1 MTKHILQIE
10 ELAEGGENP
19 KTKVQEKPAW
29 GIKFFDGEEKM
40 MFKYKMIE
48 YLSMAYRKSVGHFE
62 KRTVVTTSGNSVVV
76 WLIVFQ
82 DGRSGD
88 LLPSKDF
95 CTKLSDGHMQRNQE
109 DVKQFQAPESPI
121 FTEPI
126 TSPED
131 RIKVDKFRD
140 QVKEEEYKE
149 LRRKDAEPHPEATGY
164 ADTK

>member
-1 MTKHILQIE
+1 MTKPILQIE

-29 GIKFFDGEEKM
+29 GIKFFDGEERM

-62 KRTVVTTSGNSVVV
+62 KRTVVTASGNTVV
-76 WLIVFQ
+76 WFIIFQ
-82 DGRSGD
+82 DGESGD
-88 LLPSKDF
+88 LLGKNEF

-121 FTEPI
+121 FTNPI
-126 TSPED
+126 TSPEE
-131 RIKVDKFRD
+131 RIKFDKFRNQAMKD
-140 QVKEEEYKE
+140 EYKE
-149 LRRKDAEPHPEATGY
+149 IRRKAAEPHPNETGY
-164 ADTK
+164 TDTK

>member
-1 MTKHILQIE
+1 MTKPILQIE

-95 CTKLSDGHMQRNQE
+95 CTKLSDG
-109 DVKQFQAPESPI
+109 
-121 FTEPI
+121 
-126 TSPED
+126 
-131 RIKVDKFRD
+131 
-140 QVKEEEYKE
+140 
-149 LRRKDAEPHPEATGY
+149 
-164 ADTK
+164 